1 MDTIDM
7 NKVFSSK
14 RYVFAKYVA
23 MVCFFIYLFLMVCLC
38 VVLIIRRA
46 FNRSRSRRPQNDE
59 MVRQVPP
66 SNAIN
71 QEEIQMSVLN
81 TIP

>member
-1 MDTIDM
+1 MDPIDI
-7 NKVFSSK
+7 NKLFSSK

-46 FNRSRSRRPQNDE
+46 FNRSRNRRPQNDE

-66 SNAIN
+66 SRTIN
-71 QEEIQMSVLN
+71 QEEIEMSVLN

>member
-66 SNAIN
+66 SRAIN